1 MSSPTPYFHGLVTTV
16 IQPFQPFLNT
26 TSFMIHASGTADS
39 LRSQPLFQQVQQ
51 LVQPFLN
58 ISLVFYIPLAYCG
71 LYLLN
76 MVAAELIMYYRL
88 RKIPTVGTANFF
100 TYFIDTWTSI
110 WRTRDMVAEGYQKF
124 YGGVYKFPQIG
135 GWMIMASGTD
145 MVEDIRRAPDDE
157 LSFSQA
163 LEDIF
168 HTGGTLGDHVVFD
181 DYHVEVLTSLTRNIE
196 AYYGDLRDEIVSAYS
211 VNIPPT
217 KEWTKVN
224 VTDVGRSLI
233 TRATSR
239 IFVGLPVCQ
248 NPEYE
253 AVCINFVLEVVPAA
267 VILQLSPRL
276 LAPLLIKLFAN
287 IPKRLKD
294 GVKLLRPIIE
304 ERLAKADQGIDKY
317 EIQPNDMISW
327 LIAKAKGPQRTV
339 EDLTSR
345 ILFLGFG
352 SIHSTSGAF
361 SSALYHLCAY
371 PEYLAPLREE
381 IEQVVEQEGWTKIG
395 VSKMYR
401 LDSFLKEASRMV
413 GQSTYHVTR
422 KALKD
427 FTFSNGIIIPA
438 GASVS
443 VATHNMHNDA
453 RFYPEPELF
462 KGFRFYDMM
471 TFKDGK
477 PSHQMLTTNADY
489 LSFGYGRHACPGRFF
504 AVNMFKIVMAHLLL
518 NYDVRFEDEGQSH
531 PPVTAVGNAVFRYS
545 DVPVV
550 ARARQT

>member
-16 IQPFQPFLNT
+16 TQPFQPFLNT
-26 TSFMIHASGTADS
+26 TSFTIHASGMADS
-39 LRSQPLFQQVQQ
+39 LRSQPFLQQVQQ
-51 LVQPFLN
+51 LIQPFLN
-58 ISLVFYIPLAYCG
+58 ISLVFYILLTYFG
-71 LYLLN
+71 LYLLK
-76 MVAAELIMYYRL
+76 MISTELIMYYRL
-88 RKIPTVGTANFF
+88 RTIPTVGTANFF

-110 WRTRDMVAEGYQKF
+110 WRTRDMVTEGYQKF

-135 GWMIMASGTD
+135 GWMVMASGTD

-168 HTGGTLGDHVVFD
+168 HTGGTLGDQVVFD

-196 AYYGDLRDEIVSAYS
+196 AYFGDLHDEIVSSYNA
-211 VNIPPT
+211 NIPLT

-224 VTDVGRSLI
+224 VTDVGRSII

-294 GVKLLRPIIE
+294 GIKHLRPIIE
-304 ERLAKADQGIDKY
+304 ERLAKADQGSTNTKFSRF
-317 EIQPNDMISW
+317 NDMISW

-361 SSALYHLCAY
+361 GSALYHLCAY
-371 PEYLAPLREE
+371 PEYIAPLREE

-395 VSKMYR
+395 
-401 LDSFLKEASRMV
+401 FLKEASRMV

-422 KALKD
+422 KVLKD
-427 FTFSNGIIIPA
+427 FTFSNGITVPA

-443 VATHNMHNDA
+443 VATHHMHNDE
-453 RFYPEPELF
+453 RFYPEPEVF

-471 TFKDGK
+471 TVKDGK
-477 PSHQMLTTNADY
+477 PSHQMLTTSADY

-504 AVNMFKIVMAHLLL
+504 AVNMFKIVMAHLLM
-518 NYDVRFEDEGQSH
+518 NYDVRFEDEGRSH
-531 PPVTAVGNAVFRYS
+531 PPVTAIGNAIFRYS
-545 DVPVV
+545 DVPVM
-550 ARARQT
+550 ARSRQT

>member
-1 MSSPTPYFHGLVTTV
+1 MSYPTPSLHGLVTTV
-16 IQPFQPFLNT
+16 IQPFQPFLN
-26 TSFMIHASGTADS
+26 SSNIMLHAASTADS
-39 LRSQPLFQQVQQ
+39 LRSQPFLQQALQ
-51 LVQPFLN
+51 LLQPFLTL
-58 ISLVFYIPLAYCG
+58 SLLFYIPLAYCG
-71 LYLLN
+71 IYLVN
-76 MVAAELIMYYRL
+76 MVIAELIMYYRL
-88 RKIPTVGTANFF
+88 RTIPTVGTANFF

-110 WRTRDMVAEGYQKF
+110 WNTRDMVAEGYQKY

-145 MVEDIRRAPDDE
+145 MVDDIRRAPDDE
-157 LSFSQA
+157 LSFNEA

-168 HTGGTLGDHVVFD
+168 HTGGTIGDHVVHD
-181 DYHVEVLTSLTRNIE
+181 AYHLNSLISLTRNIE
-196 AYYGDLRDEIVSAYS
+196 AYIGDLRDEIVSSYNT
-211 VNIPPT
+211 NIPLT

-224 VTDVGRSLI
+224 VTNVGRSLI

-239 IFVGLPVCQ
+239 IFVGLPICQ
-248 NPEYE
+248 DPEYE
-253 AVCINFVLEVVPAA
+253 ANCINFILEVVPAA

-276 LAPLLIKLFAN
+276 LAPVLIKMFAN
-287 IPKRLKD
+287 IPKRVRD
-294 GVKLLRPIIE
+294 GVKMLRPIIE
-304 ERLAKADQGIDKY
+304 ERLAQADAGLDK
-317 EIQPNDMISW
+317 EEMPNDMISW
-327 LIAKAKGPQRTV
+327 LIADAKGPQRTV

-361 SSALYHLCAY
+361 GSALYHLCAY
-371 PEYLAPLREE
+371 PEYIGPLRQE
-381 IEQVVEQEGWTKIG
+381 IEDVIEQEGWTKIG
-395 VSKMYR
+395 ISKMYK

-427 FTFSNGIIIPA
+427 FTFSNGLVIPA

-443 VATHNMHNDA
+443 VATHHMHNDE
-453 RFYPEPELF
+453 RFYPEPEVF

-477 PSHQMLTTNADY
+477 PSHQMLTTSADY

-518 NYDVRFEDEGQSH
+518 NYDIRFEEEGRAH
-531 PPVTAVGNAVFRYS
+531 PPVTAIGNAIFRYS
-545 DVPVV
+545 DVPVM

>member
-1 MSSPTPYFHGLVTTV
+1 MSSSTPYLHGLVTTV
-16 IQPFQPFLNT
+16 IQPFQPLLNS
-26 TSFMIHASGTADS
+26 TSIMIHAASAADS
-39 LRSQPLFQQVQQ
+39 LRSQLLLQQAQ
-51 LVQPFLN
+51 LLLQPFLT
-58 ISLVFYIPLAYCG
+58 IALVVYIPLAYCG
-71 LYLLN
+71 IYLLN
-76 MVAAELIMYYRL
+76 MITTELIMYYRL
-88 RKIPTVGTANFF
+88 RAIPTVGTANFF

-110 WRTRDMVAEGYQKF
+110 WKTRDMVTEGYQKF

-145 MVEDIRRAPDDE
+145 MVEDIRRASDDE

-181 DYHVEVLTSLTRNIE
+181 DYHIEVLTSLTRNIE
-196 AYYGDLRDEIVSAYS
+196 AYYGDLRDEIVSSYS
-211 VNIPPT
+211 ANIPLT

-224 VTDVGRSLI
+224 VTDVGRSII

-239 IFVGLPVCQ
+239 IFVGLPACQ
-248 NPEYE
+248 SPEYE
-253 AVCINFVLEVVPAA
+253 AVCIDFVLEVVPAA

-276 LAPLLIKLFAN
+276 LAPVLIKMFAN

-294 GVKLLRPIIE
+294 GVKILRPIIE
-304 ERLAKADQGIDKY
+304 DRLAKADEGLDKD
-317 EIQPNDMISW
+317 EMPNDMISW

-361 SSALYHLCAY
+361 GSALYHLCAY
-371 PEYLAPLREE
+371 PEYTQSLREE
-381 IEQVVEQEGWTKIG
+381 IECCIEQEGWTKIG

-427 FTFSNGIIIPA
+427 FTFSNGIVIPA

-443 VATHNMHNDA
+443 VATHHMHNDQ
-453 RFYPEPELF
+453 RFYPEPEVF

-477 PSHQMLTTNADY
+477 PSHQMLTTSADY

-518 NYDVRFEDEGQSH
+518 NYDVRFEDEGRSH
-531 PPVTAVGNAVFRYS
+531 PPVTAIGNAIFRYS
-545 DVPVV
+545 DVPVM